1 MARTQIERHGGDWS
15 AGYARI
21 CMPWV
26 VATVDR
32 LQAPRAGEKGRGR
45 VILCRGADRRA
56 GGRVEVR
63 AMARPVRQVN
73 DEPVKLVTY
82 TCPKCKRAMEEVDGR
97 RMWCILCRVRM
108 VAERRR
114 RDGQE

>member
-1 MARTQIERHGGDWS
+1 MARTRTDAQRGDWR
-15 AGYARI
+15 AGHARI
-21 CMPWV
+21 CIPWV

-32 LQAPRAGEKGRGR
+32 LEAPRAGEKGRGR
-45 VILCRGADRRA
+45 VILCRGAGRRV

-73 DEPVKLVTY
+73 DDPVKLVTY
-82 TCPKCKRAMEEVDGR
+82 TCPKCKRAMEEVAGR
-97 RMWCILCRVRM
+97 RMMCILCRVRM
-108 VAERRR
+108 VDERRR